1 MGQVQTQSGSE
12 DKKNDSIM
20 MLGAIEKTVT
30 ALAHLALLGATME
43 MIDQSTRFIDLVHEL
58 NDMLGVD
65 FVHACIND
73 EGCRRTMW
81 DIVKTTRWWET
92 EGEEWERKQRRVK
105 TLKLLVEKLK
115 EMKIELWCEEKDL
128 GELGK
133 MYEDCYVE
141 FAGERFT
148 VEEVHDAMTGI
159 HVPWFNPFPEE
170 GGGDGDQEG

>member
-1 MGQVQTQSGSE
+1 MSQIQTQSGSR
-12 DKKNDSIM
+12 DRKSGFD
-20 MLGAIEKTVT
+20 V
-30 ALAHLALLGATME
+30 LLGAAEKMAAAAAGLVALGAAIET
-43 MIDQSTRFIDLVHEL
+43 IDQSVRFLDLVREL
-58 NDMLGVD
+58 EAMLGHD
-65 FVHACIND
+65 FVNACLED
-73 EGCRRTMW
+73 GGCSSTLW

-105 TLKLLVEKLK
+105 TLKLLVEKLR
-115 EMKIELWCEEKDL
+115 ELKIELWCEEKDL
-128 GELGK
+128 GELGT

-170 GGGDGDQEG
+170 GGDGDQEG